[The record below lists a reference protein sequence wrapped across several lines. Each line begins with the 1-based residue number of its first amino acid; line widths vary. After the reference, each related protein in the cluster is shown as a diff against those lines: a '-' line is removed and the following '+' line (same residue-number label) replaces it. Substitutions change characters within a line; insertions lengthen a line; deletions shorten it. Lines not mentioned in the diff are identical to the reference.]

1 MKKKKRITRG
11 INKINEFLEMPAEV
25 VSNTPKISILGFGEM
40 LIENYKNIIEYESLY
55 IKVNTHIGVI
65 NVNGFKLNLI
75 QMNQDDM
82 KITGKIDSIEFENYE
97 EEMEEK

>member
-1 MKKKKRITRG
+1 MFLNLWDFRKTKNKFVENILYFLPDKCRKKEIR
-11 INKINEFLEMPAEV
+11 
-25 VSNTPKISILGFGEM
+25 
-40 LIENYKNIIEYESLY
+40 EYESFY

-65 NVNGFKLNLI
+65 NVNGFNLNLI

-97 EEMEEK
+97 EDDMEEK